1 MLEEL
6 LPYYE
11 KELSYLRELSGE
23 FAQRYPKIAQ
33 RLSMEGDQ
41 CEDPHVERLIEAFA
55 FLTARVHRRLDDEYP
70 EITEAFLQTLYPHY
84 LRPIPSITLLSMEMD
99 RAKPALTGPYQIA
112 RHQQVM

>member
-11 KELSYLRELSGE
+11 KELSYLRDLSGE

-70 EITEAFLQTLYPHY
+70 EYSPYSIYHSFIHGNGPCKTSINWPLQNCT
-84 LRPIPSITLLSMEMD
+84 
-99 RAKPALTGPYQIA
+99 APASNHA
-112 RHQQVM
+112 RN